1 MVNAMFLSPGLSH
14 GMWGKAI
21 ISATYLLDKIHCKEN
36 KIVLMN
42 YGLEEDYLIIVLMEI
57 GKSSRI
63 DDEVVQDQRQRD
75 DNDLQDERQD
85 QPKEE
90 EVEPRRS
97 KRARTEKS
105 FGPDFVSFMVENEP
119 TSYREA
125 PVIWDDLVM
134 IWNLV
139 KEIFSSTEPTDDEE
153 RTVWGELKRLFEPN
167 TDDILWKLQRY
178 MNDPLKWRLYDT
190 CRVHH
195 LSIERGTYI
204 FMLVEKEYP
213 LSKGV
218 LTLMLVNRLLVEQH
232 SEMANELLRKIFI
245 QANRPRQ

>member
-1 MVNAMFLSPGLSH
+1 MVNVMFLSPGLSH
-14 GMWGKAI
+14 VMWRKAI
-21 ISATYLLDKIHCKEN
+21 ISATYLLDKIPSKEN
-36 KIVLMN
+36 KI
-42 YGLEEDYLIIVLMEI
+42 EI

-125 PVIWDDLVM
+125 VT
-134 IWNLV
+134 
-139 KEIFSSTEPTDDEE
+139 SSE
-153 RTVWGELKRLFEPN
+153 WLNGK
-167 TDDILWKLQRY
+167 K
-178 MNDPLKWRLYDT
+178 PLK
-190 CRVHH
+190 V
-195 LSIERGTYI
+195 
-204 FMLVEKEYP
+204 K
-213 LSKGV
+213 
-218 LTLMLVNRLLVEQH
+218 
-232 SEMANELLRKIFI
+232 
-245 QANRPRQ
+245 